1 MADSK
6 DQCVGCIK
14 SSSKPARNAVEIFQM
29 LKISYWSAESRNN
42 VIFEWFSE
50 LRSCVT
56 SVENVDQVK

>member
-1 MADSK
+1 MGDSK

-14 SSSKPARNAVEIFQM
+14 FSFKLARNAVEIFQM
-29 LKISYWSAESRNN
+29 LNISFWSAESRNN

-56 SVENVDQVK
+56 PVENVDQMK